1 MLKKQ
6 NNNLR
11 KKQLIINIFTDSY
24 YAQVM
29 RNVRTERY
37 AFVAGLGPHCSHV
50 YDMHEFVPHRIVL
63 FKESN

>member
-11 KKQLIINIFTDSY
+11 KKQVIINIFTDSC

-29 RNVRTERY
+29 RNVRTEWY
-37 AFVAGLGPHCSHV
+37 AFVAGLGPQLSAC
-50 YDMHEFVPHRIVL
+50 I
-63 FKESN
+63 